1 MHWLQIV
8 LIGIADLATFVY
20 LMWVDIAEGIEG
32 WQWVSDTAVNFL
44 LAQIWPIYWGLIHW
58 L

>member
-1 MHWLQIV
+1 MRWLLIA
-8 LIGIADLATFVY
+8 LIGVADLATFVY
-20 LMWVDIAEGIEG
+20 LMWVDIAQGVEG
-32 WQWVSDTAVNFL
+32 WQWLGVTAINVL